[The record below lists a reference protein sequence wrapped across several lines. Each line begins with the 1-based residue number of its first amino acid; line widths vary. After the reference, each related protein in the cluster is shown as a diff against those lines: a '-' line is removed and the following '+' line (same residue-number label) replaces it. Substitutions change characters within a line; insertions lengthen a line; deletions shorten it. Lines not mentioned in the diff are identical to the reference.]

1 MEAKVW
7 SDPQV
12 LRLLRDDFVIVA
24 LYSDDKKVLSESEW
38 IATPDGRTLKSIGK
52 INAYLAHKRFGI
64 NSQPYYLILG
74 PDERPL
80 VPGRGYNLDVQAFVD
95 FLEEGLLNYRALK

>member
-1 MEAKVW
+1 M
-7 SDPQV
+7 
-12 LRLLRDDFVIVA
+12 
-24 LYSDDKKVLSESEW
+24 Y
-38 IATPDGRTLKSIGK
+38 
-52 INAYLAHKRFGI
+52 KR
-64 NSQPYYLILG
+64 QPYYLILG